1 MGISEGVNEGVNLNW
16 GCKWRVLAELHMFTE
31 YRNKRNLILAKE
43 QQKAFEEPQLKAM
56 ERREKFLARKNK
68 EK

>member
-1 MGISEGVNEGVNLNW
+1 
-16 GCKWRVLAELHMFTE
+16 VLAELHMFTE